1 MYENKLTQLS
11 PREAFVKLYSETLV
25 HTWDKE
31 FQENIINMIT
41 DVVQNVRIYQ
51 YECLPDKSAVE
62 FLKKQVIKD
71 NEIGNNNN
79 N

>member
-1 MYENKLTQLS
+1 
-11 PREAFVKLYSETLV
+11 
-25 HTWDKE
+25 
-31 FQENIINMIT
+31 MIT
-41 DVVQNVRIYQ
+41 DVVQNVQIYQ

-62 FLKKQVIKD
+62 FLKKQVIID

>member
-1 MYENKLTQLS
+1 M
-11 PREAFVKLYSETLV
+11 YSETLV

-41 DVVQNVRIYQ
+41 DVVQNVQIYQ